1 MKTENSR
8 QTDVTQLLS
17 AWQGGDANAFVEVSE
32 IVHAELKRL
41 AHGQMSGER
50 SGHTLQTTALV
61 NEAYLRI
68 VDSDVDYQNR
78 KHFMV
83 VAAKMMRR
91 ILIDHA
97 RTRNR
102 QKRGDGLQRVTFNEA
117 LDGQEAPSVD
127 ILSLDAA
134 LSKLAEFD
142 QRKAAIVEYQYFAG
156 LATAQVA
163 ELLEVSPRTVER
175 EAQLARAWL
184 RMEMSGSE

>member
-117 LDGQEAPSVD
+117 LDGQEAPSVT
-127 ILSLDAA
+127 
-134 LSKLAEFD
+134 FC
-142 QRKAAIVEYQYFAG
+142 
-156 LATAQVA
+156 
-163 ELLEVSPRTVER
+163 LLMRPCQNWPNLTSARLPSSSTSISRVSRPPRLPNCSRFRRAPLKER
-175 EAQLARAWL
+175 RSWRAP
-184 RMEMSGSE
+184 G